1 MTDSDSLFQP
11 VLLVQIKH
19 SPGKPVFKPCL
30 HYVIM
35 FNSLQFGCFFFYISA
50 ESCNLYWCL
59 HLRRANNSTEG
70 ENGNTDAVQQ

>member
-35 FNSLQFGCFFFYISA
+35 FNSYSLVAFFFTFQLSHVTCTGAYI
-50 ESCNLYWCL
+50 
-59 HLRRANNSTEG
+59 
-70 ENGNTDAVQQ
+70 